1 MIDSLTTAIGAIVA
15 LCGLVAAFFFFRSYP
30 RVLMVTWASVLFFV
44 PIWVGAQA
52 GVYFSALIVVTIL
65 GIASA
70 SLDGL
75 RWSAVDSLMVLFVCL
90 LVTATV
96 VGGATWG
103 HVTIVLV
110 DWMVPYAWGRVVLS
124 RIGID
129 WVHGAIA
136 GAAVALSALAIVEFL
151 SGSNLFVALTTSNPQ
166 FQTWSGLQPR
176 GGQLRVE
183 ASFGHSIALGSSLAI
198 ASAFVAVAK
207 WPAWLR
213 LSGLALVLTA
223 TGMTF
228 SRIGLVGILLTLVL
242 AVVFLGAWL
251 GRSFRIALGTLM
263 VALAAVGLPF
273 VWNVFVEAGNE
284 AAGSAEYRGDL
295 VSLLG
300 DSALLGITPTW
311 TVLPT
316 GDTYYGSF
324 QSIDSAVILTAL
336 RFGLLPVGVLLVA
349 VIACLVSLFR
359 GRATPASVAL
369 LAQVPAFVTVAL
381 ITQYANFVWFT
392 AGLAVA
398 SYSLITKNEEN
409 SSVDDLVVRPMIKQ
423 GGEST

>member
-1 MIDSLTTAIGAIVA
+1 MIDSVATAIGAIAA
-15 LCGLVAAFFFFRSYP
+15 LGGLVAAFFLFRSYP
-30 RVLMVTWASVLFFV
+30 RVLMVTWALVLFFV

-75 RWSAVDSLMVLFVCL
+75 RWSVVDSLMVVFVSL
-90 LVTATV
+90 LVVATV

-103 HVTIVLV
+103 HVTIVLF
-110 DWMVPYAWGRVVLS
+110 DWMIPYVWGRVVLS
-124 RIGID
+124 RIDID

-136 GAAVALSALAIVEFL
+136 AAAVALSLVAIAEFL
-151 SGSNLFVALTTSNPQ
+151 SGTNLFISIATSNPQ

-176 GGQLRVE
+176 GGLLRVE

-198 ASAFVAVAK
+198 AAVFVAVAK

-213 LSGLALVLTA
+213 LTSLTIVLTA

-228 SRIGLVGILLTLVL
+228 SRIGLVGILLALVL
-242 AVVFLGAWL
+242 SVTFLGPWL
-251 GRSFRIALGTLM
+251 GRSFRVALGIL
-263 VALAAVGLPF
+263 VATIAAVGIPL
-273 VWNVFVEAGNE
+273 VWNVFAEAGAE

-295 VSLLG
+295 VSLLS
-300 DSALLGITPTW
+300 DSAILGITPTW

-324 QSIDSAVILTAL
+324 QSIDSALILTAL
-336 RFGLLPVGVLLVA
+336 RFGLVPVGVLVVA
-349 VIACLVSLFR
+349 LAVCLVSMFR
-359 GRATPASVAL
+359 GRATPASVAV

-398 SYSLITKNEEN
+398 SYSFITRREEISPVEN
-409 SSVDDLVVRPMIKQ
+409 LVARPKIEQ
-423 GGEST
+423 GGERT